1 MNRQTKA
8 AFEAVALGL
17 QYGADI
23 YDGLKDRI
31 LYSDALPAFSAAD
44 AGETFVIIGDIG
56 YGFQANFP
64 SGNDVK
70 MTVDELSLAE
80 KDLVKIVGRQYVGMG
95 VVAPKA
101 FVKIA
106 KPEG

>member
-1 MNRQTKA
+1 
-8 AFEAVALGL
+8 
-17 QYGADI
+17 
-23 YDGLKDRI
+23 
-31 LYSDALPAFSAAD
+31 
-44 AGETFVIIGDIG
+44 
-56 YGFQANFP
+56 
-64 SGNDVK
+64 